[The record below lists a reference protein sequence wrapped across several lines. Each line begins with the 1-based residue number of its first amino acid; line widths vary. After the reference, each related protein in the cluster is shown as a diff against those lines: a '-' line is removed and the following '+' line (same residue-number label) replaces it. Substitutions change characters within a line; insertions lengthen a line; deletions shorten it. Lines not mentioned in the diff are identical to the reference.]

1 MPFPMEKPSEMAA
14 ITSISMPM
22 ISAVLMG
29 FPPFGAGPAPL
40 AVSAY
45 HNWMKNARAA
55 KLLDKRRPPDYNKTR
70 GAVLLVVQEGGQSF
84 QRCLKLPLLAGSGG
98 GYFFS

>member
-70 GAVLLVVQEGGQSF
+70 GAVLLV
-84 QRCLKLPLLAGSGG
+84 LAGRRPT
-98 GYFFS
+98 